1 MMSPYIQTDH
11 QNDQRFVSTGKQLF
25 PSRMLQNALLVI
37 TSSLA
42 ILALVSCSGESGQ
55 SGRYSE
61 ASPGFVQKQYLI
73 DNAARS
79 GVITT
84 PSGLQYEILNGSSG
98 PTPDATDTVTVHY
111 VGTLID
117 GTEFDSSYSRN
128 EPATFPLSRTIKG
141 WIEGVQLMSVGSHY
155 RFVIPAELAYGDR
168 GTGNQIKPGDTL
180 VFSIELLSI
189 Q

>member
-1 MMSPYIQTDH
+1 MSDNTQAVIRGALT
-11 QNDQRFVSTGKQLF
+11 VKQLL
-25 PSRMLQNALLVI
+25 PTGAAIIAAMLASFVLM
-37 TSSLA
+37 
-42 ILALVSCSGESGQ
+42 SCSGQ
-55 SGRYSE
+55 SGRYTE
-61 ASPGFVQKQYLI
+61 ADISYSQKQYLI
-73 DNAARS
+73 DNALRS
-79 GVITT
+79 GVTST
-84 PSGLQYEILNGSSG
+84 PSGLQYEVLKGSAG

-128 EPATFPLSRTIKG
+128 EPATFPLNRTIKG
-141 WIEGVQLMSVGSHY
+141 WVEGVQLMSVGSHY

>member
-1 MMSPYIQTDH
+1 MSDNTQAVIRRLLTAKQLSPLGAAI
-11 QNDQRFVSTGKQLF
+11 FVS
-25 PSRMLQNALLVI
+25 MLAGLV
-37 TSSLA
+37 LM
-42 ILALVSCSGESGQ
+42 SCSGQSGQ
-55 SGRYSE
+55 SGRYTETDVSF
-61 ASPGFVQKQYLI
+61 SQKQYLI
-73 DNAARS
+73 DNALRS
-79 GVITT
+79 GVTST
-84 PSGLQYEILNGSSG
+84 PSGLQYEVLKGSPG
-98 PTPDATDTVTVHY
+98 PTPDSTDTVTVHY

-141 WIEGVQLMSVGSHY
+141 WVEGVQLMSVGSHY
-155 RFVIPAELAYGDR
+155 RFVVPAELAYGDR

>member
-1 MMSPYIQTDH
+1 MSGNTQTVIGPVLIAK
-11 QNDQRFVSTGKQLF
+11 RLLPIGVTIVVS
-25 PSRMLQNALLVI
+25 MIA
-37 TSSLA
+37 SLA
-42 ILALVSCSGESGQ
+42 LMSCSGK
-55 SGRYSE
+55 SGRYTETDVSF
-61 ASPGFVQKQYLI
+61 SQKQYLI
-73 DNAARS
+73 DNALRS
-79 GVITT
+79 GVTST
-84 PSGLQYEILNGSSG
+84 PSGLQYEVLKGSPG
-98 PTPDATDTVTVHY
+98 QTPDANDTVTVHY

-141 WIEGVQLMSVGSHY
+141 WVEGVQLMSVGSHY

-168 GTGNQIKPGDTL
+168 GTGSQIKPGDTL